1 MLDRYFCVL
10 EGMIELRKVD
20 VFEGALIK
28 TLCYQP
34 NHIKGDMMDTHL
46 QEKEV
51 GVIDL
56 WNGTLNDT
64 QYAKLCLKEPDCVMK
79 IMATYGELTLP
90 EVQWQ

>member
-1 MLDRYFCVL
+1 
-10 EGMIELRKVD
+10 
-20 VFEGALIK
+20 
-28 TLCYQP
+28 
-34 NHIKGDMMDTHL
+34 MDTHL